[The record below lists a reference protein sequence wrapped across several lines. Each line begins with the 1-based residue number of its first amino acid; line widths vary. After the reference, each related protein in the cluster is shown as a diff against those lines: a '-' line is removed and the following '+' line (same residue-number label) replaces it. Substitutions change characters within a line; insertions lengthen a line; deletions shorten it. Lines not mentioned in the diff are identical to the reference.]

1 MSVTA
6 EKKAKLINEF
16 AQKKGDTGSVEVQCA
31 ILTERITNLTE
42 HFKTNVN
49 DVHSRRGLL
58 IMVSKRKRLL
68 EYLKGKDFNRYSAL
82 IEKLGLR
89 K

>member
-16 AQKKGDTGSVEVQCA
+16 ATKKGDTGSVEVQCA
-31 ILTERITNLTE
+31 ILTERINNLTE

-68 EYLKGKDFNRYSAL
+68 EYLKRSDFNRYSAL
-82 IEKLGLR
+82 IDKLGIR